1 MVSTVQ
7 HDATPDTTPG
17 TTDTVARP
25 DWPQHAR
32 TDGDVVDLREDHDL
46 RGDRAL
52 PYADATPVA
61 PRRGLRARRVL
72 GWILAAAALAV
83 VAVVAVVN
91 RDLEVGIDLA
101 VDDGTLPL
109 WSIIVGASA
118 LGFAAGRF
126 LDDGS

>member
-1 MVSTVQ
+1 MVTTVQ

-32 TDGDVVDLREDHDL
+32 TDGDVVDLRD
-46 RGDRAL
+46 DRAL
-52 PYADATPVA
+52 PYADATPDA
-61 PRRGLRARRVL
+61 PRRGLRARRAL

-109 WSIIVGASA
+109 WSVIVGASA